1 MACSGTVEVINHKG
15 CSRLFYS
22 PLSNSSLST
31 SASPSSMAAR
41 EAIAPGP
48 FSGLIICVT
57 GLSKEVRKEVMVAA
71 ERLGGQYSPSL
82 HPACT
87 HLVVQSF
94 GGRKFEHAVKH
105 GVKNGLL
112 VVTLAWFVDSVR
124 KNVRMR
130 EALYDARNQR
140 GIEMLQHEPDQLP
153 GCCIYEK
160 SWASTSSYSKGELIL
175 SRKVIHIDANISS
188 ELKKKVAD
196 AALAEGAT
204 CTDQWFAGCRASH
217 VVCEGPHLG
226 GYIGHAS
233 NIVTPLWILKSV
245 KEKQLQK
252 LVHLSSDLAR
262 HVAAVL
268 ENMPDSFLEQDCSD
282 RRALTCACNI
292 KTLDERREIV
302 EMAKTGLRNR
312 RSRHNQ
318 SYQAVIRPITPSN
331 LLDSICWSV
340 GDPTSSASIYT
351 DRGDAGDN
359 MDLDAS
365 FRNLSRPLKESEKSA
380 MILKTHLFTIL
391 FPVDRHG
398 EPGPRSRTFFSD
410 GGFTCVQILD
420 LIYSFYQEKMTEE
433 EMNVAIHADSEQA
446 EALRSFYASA
456 ELSDPRS
463 EKFKRIEFLGTR
475 RSFEILK
482 RVGGENF
489 CSVYE
494 LVLRS

>member
-188 ELKKKVAD
+188 ELKKK
-196 AALAEGAT
+196 
-204 CTDQWFAGCRASH
+204 
-217 VVCEGPHLG
+217 
-226 GYIGHAS
+226 
-233 NIVTPLWILKSV
+233 
-245 KEKQLQK
+245 
-252 LVHLSSDLAR
+252 
-262 HVAAVL
+262 
-268 ENMPDSFLEQDCSD
+268 DCSD